1 MQTFDLL
8 CIVFHQR
15 IKSNT
20 MTKEE
25 LLQLKAQLP
34 DGAMTAIGKESGL
47 EVSLISRV
55 LTGHNPKFDKKTKVI
70 NAVVD
75 YVEKLQAGEA
85 KATERARAVLNKS
98 LEIA

>member
-1 MQTFDLL
+1 
-8 CIVFHQR
+8 
-15 IKSNT
+15 
-20 MTKEE
+20 MTTQE

-34 DGAMTAIGKESGL
+34 DGALTAIAKESGL
-47 EVSLISRV
+47 EISLISRV
-55 LTGHNPKFDKKTKVI
+55 LTGHNPQFDKKAKVI

-75 YVEKLQAGEA
+75 YVEKLQEAEA